1 MYMKIL
7 IYYFLPNMRSMPLT
21 IRKIPTIHPNIA
33 GITRIRIPAITAIMP
48 IVILLAK
55 KLI

>member
-1 MYMKIL
+1 MKIL

-48 IVILLAK
+48 IVVLLAK